1 LQYWV
6 SVLKIIAI
14 QREIKENTVNSRF
27 NARYLITKN
36 NFFYGKSKSG
46 TGVTKLALALVA
58 VKEEF

>member
-36 NFFYGKSKSG
+36 NGSYGKIKDSTS
-46 TGVTKLALALVA
+46 VTKLALALVA

>member
-1 LQYWV
+1 LQCWV

-36 NFFYGKSKSG
+36 NGCYGKSKGG
-46 TGVTKLALALVA
+46 TGGTKLTLALVA

>member
-14 QREIKENTVNSRF
+14 KREIKENTVNSTF
-27 NARYLITKN
+27 NARYLITNKN
-36 NFFYGKSKSG
+36 DFYGKITSG
-46 TGVTKLALALVA
+46 TGGTKLTLAVVA